1 MATRKSPGGEAAVV
15 GPDGLDL
22 LLKALAREGYATIG
36 PRVEAGA
43 VTYAPIG
50 SVADLPAGWVDEQS
64 GGSYRLTRTDS
75 PAFFDHVVGPHTW
88 KRFLY
93 PPVQTLWTAVRKG
106 KGFLLGDKVEAPKQ
120 AFIGVRPCELAAM
133 AVHDK
138 VFDNGQFTDS
148 GYLLRRKAAFIVAVN
163 CGRAAATCF
172 CASMNT
178 GPRAEGGYDLA
189 LTELVDAK
197 RHEFLVEAG
206 SDRGARM
213 LARMKGRPATDADL
227 KAAKKRSDACAKSM
241 TRTMPADVAEVLR
254 RNPNHA
260 RWDEVAKRCLNCAN
274 CTMVCPT
281 CFCTTVEDVTDL
293 KGESAER
300 IRKWDSCFTVDFS
313 YIHGGPIRR
322 DAKARY
328 RQWMTH
334 KLSHWHDQFGTS
346 GCVGCGRCIT
356 WCPVG
361 IDITE
366 EARAIRDGEGSA

>member
-1 MATRKSPGGEAAVV
+1 MAAKKNPAGEAVIV
-15 GPDGLDL
+15 GLDGIDAL
-22 LLKALAREGYATIG
+22 VKALSREGYATLG

-43 VTYAPIG
+43 VVYGPVA
-50 SVADLPAGWVDEQS
+50 SAADLPGGWTDEQE
-64 GGSYRLTRTDS
+64 GGHYRLKKSKS
-75 PAFFDHVVGPHTW
+75 PALFDHVVGPHSW

-106 KGFLLGDKVEAPKQ
+106 RGFILGDKVEAERM
-120 AFIGVRPCELAAM
+120 ALVGVRPCELAAI
-133 AVHDK
+133 AIHDK

-148 GYLLRRKAAFIVAVN
+148 GYLLRRKGAFLVAVN

-178 GPRAEGGYDLA
+178 GPRASAGYDLA
-189 LTELVDAK
+189 LTELVDGK

-206 SDRGARM
+206 SEKGAR
-213 LARMKGRPATDADL
+213 LLPKLKGRPAEDADR
-227 KAAKKRSDACAKSM
+227 KAAAKRSDACAKSM
-241 TRTMPADVAEVLR
+241 TRTVPDDIGVVLKA
-254 RNPNHA
+254 NPTHA

-293 KGESAER
+293 KGDSAER
-300 IRKWDSCFTVDFS
+300 VRKWDSCFTVDFS

-328 RQWMTH
+328 RQWMIH
-334 KLSHWHDQFGTS
+334 KLSAWHDQFGTS

-366 EARAIRDGEGSA
+366 EARAIRDSDGRA